1 MTNSYPPQIRISAPD
16 CGVLACQTRSRAV
29 SCGYHQDIAMSQKIL
44 IVIPARYASTRLP
57 GKPLVKIAGV
67 EMIKRVA
74 DIAASIC
81 SHNADCSYVVATDD
95 SRITDFCAGAGIP
108 AVMTAETCRSGTERC
123 RDAVSQQ
130 AEQPDF
136 IINLQGD
143 NPLCPPWVI
152 QQLIDEW
159 KACPGDVFTPFI
171 HLDWAEYDR
180 LVESKKTTPYSGTTV
195 LVDKHGYAMAFSK
208 GTIPAIRKPEKA
220 RETME
225 KSPVRRHVGLYAYTR
240 SALEEYFSLPEC
252 DYEKGCVEGLEQMRF
267 LYNGLKVKM
276 VEVNYRGRKTTSGVD
291 SPEDV
296 ARVEAILA
304 EYGEYEL

>member
-1 MTNSYPPQIRISAPD
+1 MTQKSESQPTTMPPS
-16 CGVLACQTRSRAV
+16 
-29 SCGYHQDIAMSQKIL
+29 IL

-67 EMIKRVA
+67 EMIRRVA

-81 SHNADCSYVVATDD
+81 RHNDNCQYVVATDD
-95 SRITDFCAGAGIP
+95 TRIEDFCKTSGIP
-108 AVMTAETCRSGTERC
+108 AVMTADTCRSGTERC
-123 RDAVSQQ
+123 WDAVKQTATPPS
-130 AEQPDF
+130 F

-152 QQLIDEW
+152 QELID
-159 KACPGDVFTPFI
+159 ACRSCPADVFTPCI
-171 HLDWAEYDR
+171 HLDWDEYDR

-195 LVDKHGYAMAFSK
+195 LVDKSGYALAFSK
-208 GTIPAIRKPEKA
+208 STIPAIRKPEKA
-220 RETME
+220 RETLA
-225 KSPVRRHVGLYAYTR
+225 KSPVRRHVGLYAYTYD
-240 SALEEYFSLPEC
+240 ALKNYFTLPESE
-252 DYEKGCVEGLEQMRF
+252 YEMGCIEGLEQMRF
-267 LYNGLKVKM
+267 LYNGLRIKM
-276 VEVNYRGRKTTSGVD
+276 VEVTYRGRKTTSGVD

>member
-1 MTNSYPPQIRISAPD
+1 
-16 CGVLACQTRSRAV
+16 
-29 SCGYHQDIAMSQKIL
+29 MSQSIL

-57 GKPLVKIAGV
+57 GKPLVRIAGV

-74 DIAASIC
+74 DIADSIC
-81 SHNADCSYVVATDD
+81 RHNGDCHYVVATDD
-95 SRITDFCAGAGIP
+95 TRITDYCASAGIP
-108 AVMTAETCRSGTERC
+108 AVMTSESCRSGTERC
-123 RDAVSQQ
+123 WDAVSQQ
-130 AEQPDF
+130 AERPAF

-152 QQLIDEW
+152 QQLIDAW
-159 KACPGDVFTPFI
+159 RACPADVFTPCI
-171 HLDWAEYDR
+171 HLDWNEYDR

-195 LVDKHGYAMAFSK
+195 LVDKDGYALAFSK
-208 GTIPAIRKPEKA
+208 STIPAIRKPEKA

-225 KSPVRRHVGLYAYTR
+225 KSPVRRHVGLYAYTV
-240 SALEEYFSLPEC
+240 SALENYFALPES

-267 LYNGLKVKM
+267 LYNGLRVKM
-276 VEVNYRGRKTTSGVD
+276 VEVDYRGRKTTSGVD